1 MRRGALIVAAAL
13 GLVVVAQ
20 AGAHAEIKPES
31 VPAGSVSTVKLS
43 IEGEKNA
50 PTVKV
55 AMRFPQG
62 LVNLKPADVA
72 GWQVNLGGRVI
83 TWTGGRIKQ
92 GKTAEFPLTAQFPRT
107 PGKTIKLPVVQT
119 YGNGEV
125 VRWIGSASSSEPAPT
140 IRLTAA
146 TGPPPP
152 PAPEPPAATTPTT
165 ATTVA
170 ADDDGD
176 NGSAGWIIGA
186 AIVVGLIAAGAALLW
201 RRRG

>member
-1 MRRGALIVAAAL
+1 MRRASLAVIAAL
-13 GLVVVAQ
+13 GLVFVAQ
-20 AGAHAEIKPES
+20 AGAHAEITPKS
-31 VPAGSVSTVKLS
+31 VPAGGVSSFTLSV
-43 IEGEKNA
+43 EGEKNA

-55 AMRFPQG
+55 AMRLPSG
-62 LVNLKPADVA
+62 MANLKPADVA

-83 TWTGGRIKQ
+83 TWTGGRIAQ
-92 GKTAEFPLTAQFPRT
+92 GKTAEFEITGQFPRT
-107 PGKTIKLPVVQT
+107 PGKTLKFPVVQT

-125 VRWIGSASSSEPAPT
+125 VRWIGAPSSSEPAPT

-146 TGPPPP
+146 VTPPPP
-152 PAPEPPAATTPTT
+152 PPPPAATTPTT
-165 ATTVA
+165 PSSA
-170 ADDDGD
+170 AGENDDDD